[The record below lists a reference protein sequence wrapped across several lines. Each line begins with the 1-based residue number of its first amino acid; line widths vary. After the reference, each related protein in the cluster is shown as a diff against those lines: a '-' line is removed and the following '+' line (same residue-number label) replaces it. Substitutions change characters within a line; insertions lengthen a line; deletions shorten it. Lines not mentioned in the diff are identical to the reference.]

1 MTLIIFIAILL
12 ILVLSH
18 EAGHFFTAKFFG
30 IKVEEFGF
38 GIPPRIAGI
47 KKGETLYSLNLLPFG
62 GFVKIFGEDSPR
74 SSESG
79 AGGQNKGDNR
89 SFGSKNAWQKS
100 AVLLSGVVANIFLA
114 FVIFAFV
121 SFLGMPRGLSQEEAS
136 FYPDARIAIV
146 DVVLGSPAYSAG
158 IQPGDKIKSIAGNIP
173 KSMEEAQEIIRKNKG
188 RNILMELQRNGDM
201 VGLNVTPRVESP
213 DGEGPLGIALSWV
226 RIEKS
231 SWYKA
236 PLEGVKITYNT
247 FLGTVVGFSSAVKNL
262 FAGQTQNIQ
271 VSGPVGI
278 FNITKDVSRSG
289 FNMLLMLVGI
299 LSVNLAIINVIPFPG
314 LDGGRFL
321 FVILESIRRKP
332 ISAKFGAVFHSIGL
346 AILLALMI
354 AITLR
359 DVSRIF

>member
-1 MTLIIFIAILL
+1 MAILIFIIILL
-12 ILVLSH
+12 ILVISH

-47 KKGETLYSLNLLPFG
+47 KKGETLYSFNLLPFG
-62 GFVKIFGEDSPR
+62 GFVKIFGE
-74 SSESG
+74 E
-79 AGGQNKGDNR
+79 GQDKENNR

-100 AVLLSGVVANIFLA
+100 AVLLAGVAANILLA
-114 FVIFAFV
+114 FVIFSIV
-121 SFLGMPRGLSQEEAS
+121 SFLGTPRGLAPEEALL
-136 FYPDARIAIV
+136 YPDVRIAII

-158 IQPGDKIKSIAGNIP
+158 IQAGDKIKSVAGNVP
-173 KSMEEAQEIIRKNKG
+173 KSLEEVQAVIQENKG
-188 RNILMELQRNGDM
+188 KSVLMELERNGD
-201 VGLNVTPRVESP
+201 VLSKNIVPRLDSP
-213 DGEGPLGIALSWV
+213 NGEGPLGIALSWI

-231 SWYKA
+231 LWYKA
-236 PLEGVKITYNT
+236 PLNGARTTYNT
-247 FLGTVVGFSSAVKNL
+247 FLGTVIGFSTAIKNL
-262 FAGQTQNIQ
+262 VVGQTQNIQ
-271 VSGPVGI
+271 ISGPVGI
-278 FNITKDVSRSG
+278 FNITKDVTASG

-332 ISAKFGAVFHSIGL
+332 ISPKFGAIFHSIGL
-346 AILLALMI
+346 IILIALMV
-354 AITLR
+354 AITIR